1 MACAL
6 RNALNNILFT
16 IGQPINAILV
26 LKDVDYAV
34 QLLFALTV
42 TQITS
47 LTMMGNNVS
56 ERNSHYSCTAMS
68 PGIIEIVLLQYAR
81 NVCLY
86 AKNVVQ
92 EINVNNAF
100 QDSS

>member
-6 RNALNNILFT
+6 RNALNNTIFT
-16 IGQPINAILV
+16 IRQQINVILA

-34 QLLFALTV
+34 QLPIALTV

-47 LTMMGNNVS
+47 LTMMGNIVS
-56 ERNSHYSCTAMS
+56 ERKIHYSYTAMS
-68 PGIIEIVLLQYAR
+68 PDITEILQPQYVR
-81 NVCLY
+81 NVSLC
-86 AKNVVQ
+86 AINAVQ